1 MIRWRKNFSQMFNEY
16 GVRDF
21 RQIEIHTAE
30 PLVPEPSGGE
40 FEMAIERVTDTS
52 HQLLMKY

>member
-1 MIRWRKNFSQMFNEY
+1 MFNEY